1 MKATRQRGRKKN
13 TTCQE
18 KVTDVNRRVS
28 VLPTKW
34 HFWLRQSNPKKNK
47 KWVSS
52 NVRNLVV
59 QAKLRTD
66 MKEQNKK
73 KIVDVIWS
81 LAVIDQAFLL
91 RNLVALII
99 VTEGSNY

>member
-1 MKATRQRGRKKN
+1 M
-13 TTCQE
+13 
-18 KVTDVNRRVS
+18 
-28 VLPTKW
+28 
-34 HFWLRQSNPKKNK
+34 
-47 KWVSS
+47 WVSS

>member
-1 MKATRQRGRKKN
+1 M
-13 TTCQE
+13 
-18 KVTDVNRRVS
+18 
-28 VLPTKW
+28 
-34 HFWLRQSNPKKNK
+34 
-47 KWVSS
+47 WVSS

-99 VTEGSNY
+99 VTEGSNYRSKLTTFIIGHAMIQVLTLFNTMYKELIVCLKQMLN